1 MTEIEYLLKQNA
13 ELIQDAQ
20 TVLVGGGVKDYAE
33 YRELVGFIRGLNR
46 ASSNLQDLDERKKK
60 ENDE

>member
-13 ELIQDAQ
+13 ELIQGAQ

>member
-13 ELIQDAQ
+13 ELIQGAQ

-33 YRELVGFIRGLNR
+33 YRELVGFIRGLSR
-46 ASSNLQDLDERKKK
+46 ANSHFEDLEEKVKK

>member
-13 ELIQDAQ
+13 ELIQGAQ

-46 ASSNLQDLDERKKK
+46 ANSNLQDLDERKKK

>member
-13 ELIQDAQ
+13 ELIQGAQ

-46 ASSNLQDLDERKKK
+46 ASSNLQDLDERMKK

>member
-1 MTEIEYLLKQNA
+1 MTEVEYLLKQNA
-13 ELIQDAQ
+13 ELIQGAQ
-20 TVLVGGGVKDYAE
+20 TVLVGGGAKDYAE

-46 ASSNLQDLDERKKK
+46 ASSNLQDLDERMKK

>member
-13 ELIQDAQ
+13 ELIEGAE
-20 TVLVGGGVKDYAE
+20 TILVAGGAKDYAE

-46 ASSNLQDLDERKKK
+46 ANSNLQDLDERMKK

>member
-1 MTEIEYLLKQNA
+1 MKEVEYLLKQNA
-13 ELIQDAQ
+13 ELIQGAQ

-46 ASSNLQDLDERKKK
+46 ASSNLQDLDERMKK
-60 ENDE
+60 EDDE

>member
-1 MTEIEYLLKQNA
+1 MEYLLKQNA
-13 ELIQDAQ
+13 ELIQGAQ